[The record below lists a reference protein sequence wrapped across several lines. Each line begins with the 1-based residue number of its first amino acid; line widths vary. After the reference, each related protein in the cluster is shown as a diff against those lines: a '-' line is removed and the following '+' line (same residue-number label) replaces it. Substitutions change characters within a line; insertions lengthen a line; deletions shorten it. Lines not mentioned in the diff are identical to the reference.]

1 MRIVIERERHR
12 MILKLLAARSILSV
26 KELVEILDSSEA
38 SIRRDVNALAERG
51 EIKRIRGGAESL
63 HPRYERHLV
72 GSPFEL
78 SKQIAVP
85 EKRAIAR
92 AASELIQAND
102 SIIITGGT
110 TTYAMVEFLGRLEI
124 DVLTNSF
131 QIAAQLLATSNRI
144 TLPGGT
150 IYREQGL
157 LLSPY
162 PDSTSANFR
171 ATKLFVGCY
180 GINRFGIME
189 TDPLI
194 VHSTTALLDRAEE
207 IIVLADSR
215 KLQQR
220 SAMIVAPLSR
230 INTLV
235 TDAQARPQDLD
246 ALRSAGIKV
255 ITATVEEDQVRT
267 EAG

>member
-1 MRIVIERERHR
+1 MTIVIERERHR
-12 MILKLLAARSILSV
+12 MILKVLAVRSIVSV
-26 KELVEILDSSEA
+26 TELVELLDASEA
-38 SIRRDVNALAERG
+38 SIRRDINGLAERG

-63 HPRYERHLV
+63 HPRYEAHLV
-72 GSPFEL
+72 GASFEL
-78 SKQIAVP
+78 SQQIAVP
-85 EKRAIAR
+85 QKRAIAR

-102 SIIITGGT
+102 SVIITGGT
-110 TTYAMVEFLGRLEI
+110 TTYALVEFLGRLKI
-124 DVLTNSF
+124 DILTNSF

-157 LLSPY
+157 VLSPY
-162 PDSTSANFR
+162 PDSTIANFR
-171 ATKLFVGCY
+171 ATKLFVGCF

-194 VHSTTALLDRAEE
+194 VHSTTALLGRAEE
-207 IIVLADSR
+207 IIVLSDSR

-235 TDAQARPQDLD
+235 TDVEARPQDLD

-255 ITATVEEDQVRT
+255 IIAQAEDDQVRT

>member
-1 MRIVIERERHR
+1 MIERERHR
-12 MILKLLAARSILSV
+12 MILKLLASRSVVSV
-26 KELVEILDSSEA
+26 AELVELLDSSEA
-38 SIRRDVNALAERG
+38 SIRRDINALAERG

-63 HPRYERHLV
+63 HPRYEAHLV
-72 GSPFEL
+72 GSPFSL
-78 SKQIAVP
+78 SQQIAVP
-85 EKRAIAR
+85 QKRAIAR

-102 SIIITGGT
+102 SIIIAGGT
-110 TTYAMVEFLGRLEI
+110 TNYALIDFLGRLEI
-124 DVLTNSF
+124 DILTNSF
-131 QIAAQLLATSNRI
+131 QIAAQLLSTNNRI
-144 TLPGGT
+144 TMPGGT

-157 LLSPY
+157 VLSPY
-162 PDSTSANFR
+162 PDNTIANFS

-215 KLQQR
+215 KLQHR

-230 INTLV
+230 INILV
-235 TDAQARPQDLD
+235 TDAEARAQDLD
-246 ALRSAGIKV
+246 ALRSAGIRV
-255 ITATVEEDQVRT
+255 IVAPVEDDQVK

>member
-1 MRIVIERERHR
+1 
-12 MILKLLAARSILSV
+12 MILKLLAARSIVSV
-26 KELVEILDSSEA
+26 KELVELLDSSEA
-38 SIRRDVNALAERG
+38 SIRRDINELAERG

-63 HPRYERHLV
+63 HPRYEAHLV

-78 SKQIAVP
+78 SQQIAVP
-85 EKRAIAR
+85 QKRAIAR

-110 TTYAMVEFLGRLEI
+110 TTYALVDFLGRLEI
-124 DVLTNSF
+124 DILTNYF
-131 QIAAQLLATSNRI
+131 QIAAQLLATSRNRI

-150 IYREQGL
+150 VFREQGL
-157 LLSPY
+157 VLSPY
-162 PDSTSANFR
+162 PDNTITNFR
-171 ATKLFVGCY
+171 ATKLFVGCF

-194 VHSTTALLDRAEE
+194 VHSTTALLDRTEE

-246 ALRSAGIKV
+246 ALRSAGIRV
-255 ITATVEEDQVRT
+255 IIAEVEEDQVRT